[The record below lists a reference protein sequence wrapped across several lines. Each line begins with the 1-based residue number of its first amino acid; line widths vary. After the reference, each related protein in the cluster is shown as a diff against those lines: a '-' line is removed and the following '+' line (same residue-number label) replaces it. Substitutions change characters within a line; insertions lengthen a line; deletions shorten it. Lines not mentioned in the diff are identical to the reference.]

1 MRTLV
6 CPLVLVLAAPVA
18 AQEPKAYTLD
28 DLTAAALAKHPRLAQ
43 AVLAVDAARGRA
55 VQAGLYPNPTVAVV
69 LDELGDPQGPA
80 GINTVPLVTQEIV
93 TGGKLTL
100 SRAAASKEID
110 LATLDVAARRAE
122 LLAAVRA
129 AYFDALMLQ
138 RRVELLRD
146 LVKLADASVAQTKKL
161 LDAKQVARLDLVQLE
176 IEAERLRT
184 DLEAAEREQPAA
196 FRRLAA
202 VVGDPEL
209 AAAPLAGAIDAPFP
223 EYDLDRARGY
233 VLSVH
238 PEVRSAQVG
247 VERARLNL
255 LRQQAEPI
263 PNVSLSAGY
272 VRQNQNRAN
281 DWTIG
286 VSVPVPLWNKNQG
299 AIQAASAELGSAV
312 RRVTLAE
319 AELTDRVATAFRDF
333 TSARQRADRY
343 RNAILPRAKE
353 SYDLSVKGYQGG
365 QFEYL
370 RVLEAQRSLTLAYL
384 EWVRAAGEAW
394 KAASALSGLTLEEQ
408 WPPR

>member
-1 MRTLV
+1 MRTLI
-6 CPLVLVLAAPVA
+6 CSLALFLAAPA
-18 AQEPKAYTLD
+18 GAQEPKPYTLD
-28 DLTAAALAKHPRLAQ
+28 DLTAAAIAKHPKLAQ
-43 AVLAVDAARGRA
+43 AVLAVDAARGKA
-55 VQAGLYPNPTVAVV
+55 LQAGLYPNPTVAVV
-69 LDELGDPQGPA
+69 LDELGDPMGRG
-80 GINTVPLVTQEIV
+80 GINTIPLVTQEIV
-93 TGGKLTL
+93 LGGKLTL
-100 SRAAASKEID
+100 SRAAACKEID

-122 LLAAVRA
+122 LLTEVRA
-129 AYFDALMLQ
+129 AYFDALTLQ

-146 LVKLADASVAQTKKL
+146 LVTLADASVDQTKKL
-161 LDAKQVARLDLVQLE
+161 LAAKQVARLDLVQLE

-184 DLEAAEREQPAA
+184 DLEAAEKERPAA

-209 AAAPLAGAIDAPFP
+209 ASAPLAGTIDTPFP
-223 EYDLDRARGY
+223 DYELDRTRGY

-247 VERARLNL
+247 IERAQLH
-255 LRQQAEPI
+255 LRRQHAEPI

-286 VSVPVPLWNKNQG
+286 VSLPVPLWNKNQG
-299 AIQAASAELGSAV
+299 AIQTAQAELGSAIRQV
-312 RRVTLAE
+312 ARAE
-319 AELTDRVATAFRDF
+319 TELTDRVATAFRDF
-333 TSARQRADRY
+333 ASAKQRADRY
-343 RNAILPRAKE
+343 RTAILPRAKE

-384 EWVRAAGEAW
+384 EWVKAAGEAW

>member
-1 MRTLV
+1 LRTLV
-6 CPLVLVLAAPVA
+6 CSLALLFAAPGL
-18 AQEPKAYTLD
+18 AQEPKPYTLD

-55 VQAGLYPNPTVAVV
+55 VQAGLYPNPTVSATF
-69 LDELGDPQGPA
+69 DELGDPQGPA

-93 TGGKLTL
+93 TGRKLTL

-122 LLAAVRA
+122 LLTAVRA
-129 AYFDALMLQ
+129 AYFDALTLQ
-138 RRVELLRD
+138 RRIELLRD
-146 LVKLADASVAQTKKL
+146 LVTLADASVAQTRKL

-184 DLEAAEREQPAA
+184 DLEAAEKERPAA

-202 VVGDPEL
+202 VVGDPDL
-209 AAAPLAGAIDAPFP
+209 ASAPLAGAIDAPFP
-223 EYDLDRARGY
+223 DYELDRARGY

-238 PEVRSAQVG
+238 PEVRSAHVG
-247 VERARLNL
+247 VERAQLHLR
-255 LRQQAEPI
+255 RQQAEPI

-286 VSVPVPLWNKNQG
+286 ASVPVPLWNRNQG
-299 AIQAASAELGSAV
+299 AIQTAQAELGSAIRQV
-312 RRVTLAE
+312 ALAE
-319 AELTDRVATAFRDF
+319 TELTDRVAAAIRDF
-333 TSARQRADRY
+333 ASARQRADRY
-343 RNAILPRAKE
+343 RTAILPRAKE

-384 EWVRAAGEAW
+384 EWVKAAGEAW
-394 KAASALSGLTLEEQ
+394 KAASVLSGLTLEEQ
-408 WPPR
+408 WPPK